1 MQVIKNQKVAFCAAS
16 YVRLSIEDENSSN
29 NYTKHES
36 NSITNQK
43 ELIKNYVVNCPDI
56 EIVKEFQDDGYS
68 GVDFDR
74 PSFLEMIE
82 EAEKGTINCIIVKD
96 LSRLGRNYIEA
107 GRYIEQVFP
116 SLNIRFISIN
126 ENYDSNNKDSFN
138 MTIPFLN
145 LINDAYCRD
154 ISVKTRSSL
163 LTKKKKG
170 EYVGAFTPYGYIRDE
185 KNPYYL
191 VIDQN
196 AAEVVRH
203 IFQLRNEWN

>member
-163 LTKKKKG
+163 LTKKKK
-170 EYVGAFTPYGYIRDE
+170 V
-185 KNPYYL
+185 NM
-191 VIDQN
+191 
-196 AAEVVRH
+196 
-203 IFQLRNEWN
+203 